1 MAANQTKKDAVA
13 ELVIKL
19 KAAKTVVLAD
29 YRGLSAV
36 EADELRKITRE
47 AGVEYFVAKNR
58 LFKLALEEV
67 GYESDFG
74 TDLKGTTAFAL
85 SSDAVAPAKA
95 IFDFGMAKKGK
106 LTIKAGL
113 LDGKKMTAQEVE
125 ALAKL
130 PSRDQLLSMVL
141 NSMLGPIRKL
151 AYVTTA
157 IIDKKEA

>member
-1 MAANQTKKDAVA
+1 
-13 ELVIKL
+13 
-19 KAAKTVVLAD
+19 
-29 YRGLSAV
+29 
-36 EADELRKITRE
+36 
-47 AGVEYFVAKNR
+47 
-58 LFKLALEEV
+58 
-67 GYESDFG
+67 
-74 TDLKGTTAFAL
+74 
-85 SSDAVAPAKA
+85 
-95 IFDFGMAKKGK
+95 MAKKGK

-151 AYVTTA
+151 AYATTA